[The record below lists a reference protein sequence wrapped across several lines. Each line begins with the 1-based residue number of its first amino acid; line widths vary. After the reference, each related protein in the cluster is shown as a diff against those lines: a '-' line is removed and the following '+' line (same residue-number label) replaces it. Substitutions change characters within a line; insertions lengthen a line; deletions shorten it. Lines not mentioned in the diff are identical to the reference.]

1 MSIGLF
7 GGTFDPVHNGHLKIA
22 SEMLRLL
29 NLSELRFIPC
39 ALPSHRNLPLVSA
52 CDRAAMLDLAIETEP
67 RFVCDRREIDRIG
80 PSFTIDT
87 LVEIRKELGP
97 SCPLIFLMG
106 SDAVHSIDAWK
117 QWKLLLN
124 YTHLFIVNRP
134 GVPMRFP
141 SHIWEWVKMYQVSN
155 LSFLDST
162 SNGHIFITPA
172 NALEVSATEVRNM
185 LGRRLLHVNRLL
197 PSSVFD
203 FVKQNDLYLEQWNN
217 ENRKSSFVK
226 KSVLA
231 NEN

>member
-39 ALPSHRNLPLVSA
+39 ALPSHRSVPLVSA
-52 CDRAAMLDLAIETEP
+52 CDRATMLDLAIEKKS
-67 RFVCDRREIDRIG
+67 RFICDRREIDRLG

-87 LVEIRKELGP
+87 LAEIREEVGL

-117 QWKLLLN
+117 QWKKLLN
-124 YTHLFIVNRP
+124 YAHLFIVKRP

-141 SHIWEWVKMYQVSN
+141 SHVWEWVKMYQVSN
-155 LSFLDST
+155 LSCLELS
-162 SNGHIFITPA
+162 SNGHILMTPA
-172 NALEVSATEVRNM
+172 NALEISATEVRKM
-185 LGRRLLHVNRLL
+185 LRRRLPNVNRLL
-197 PSSVFD
+197 PSSVLD
-203 FVKQNDLYLEQWNN
+203 YVKRNNLYLEQRNN
-217 ENRKSSFVK
+217 EIRKSSFAK
-226 KSVLA
+226 KCVTS
-231 NEN
+231 EN

>member
-39 ALPSHRNLPLVSA
+39 ASPSHRSEPLVSA
-52 CDRAAMLDLAIETEP
+52 CDRAAMLDLAIEKES
-67 RFVCDRREIDRIG
+67 RFICDRREMDRLG

-87 LVEIRKELGP
+87 LVEIREEVGP

-117 QWKLLLN
+117 QWKTLLN

-134 GVPMRFP
+134 GVPVRFP
-141 SHIWEWVKMYQVSN
+141 SHVWEWVKMYQVSK
-155 LSFLDST
+155 LSCLDLN

-172 NALEVSATEVRNM
+172 NALEISATEVRNM
-185 LGRRLLHVNRLL
+185 LRRRLPNVNRLL
-197 PSSVFD
+197 PSSVLD
-203 FVKQNDLYLEQWNN
+203 YVKRNNLYLE
-217 ENRKSSFVK
+217 
-226 KSVLA
+226 
-231 NEN
+231 

>member
-7 GGTFDPVHNGHLKIA
+7 GGTFDPIHNGHLKIA

-39 ALPSHRNLPLVSA
+39 ALPSHRSLPLVSA

-87 LVEIRKELGP
+87 LAEIREELGP

-106 SDAVHSIDAWK
+106 SDAIHSIDSWK

-134 GVPMRFP
+134 GVSVGFP
-141 SHIWEWVKMYQVSN
+141 NHIWEWIKMYQVSN
-155 LSFLDST
+155 LDCLDLT
-162 SNGHIFITPA
+162 SNGHIFITSV
-172 NALEVSATEVRNM
+172 NALEISATEVRNM
-185 LGRRLLHVNRLL
+185 LCHRLPNVNRLL
-197 PSSVFD
+197 PRCVLD
-203 FVKQNDLYLEQWNN
+203 FVKQNDLYLEQWKNG
-217 ENRKSSFVK
+217 NRKSSFAK

>member
-39 ALPSHRNLPLVSA
+39 ALPSHRSLPLVSA

-87 LVEIRKELGP
+87 LAEIREEIGL
-97 SCPLIFLMG
+97 SCPLVFLMG
-106 SDAVHSIDAWK
+106 SDAVHSIASWK
-117 QWKLLLN
+117 QWKKLLN

-134 GVPMRFP
+134 GVSVRFP
-141 SHIWEWVKMYQVSN
+141 SHVWEWVKMYQVSN
-155 LSFLDST
+155 LSCLDLT
-162 SNGHIFITPA
+162 PNGHIFITPA
-172 NALEVSATEVRNM
+172 NALEISATEVRKM
-185 LGRRLLHVNRLL
+185 LCRRLPDVNRFL
-197 PSSVFD
+197 PGCVLD

-217 ENRKSSFVK
+217 ENRKSSFAK